1 MHCTDLRNCPS
12 GTIGLATILLLL
24 FTLSACSSLQ
34 LGKNSQQNDLSV
46 ERPLT
51 ENPYLANAKRI
62 PKEASTA
69 VAAAHQSFTSGDS
82 PTAEAQLQQVIERW
96 PELSGPWLNLG
107 IVQQKGG
114 QADTAESSFRK
125 ALEINDSNVFAW
137 NQLAALLRD
146 SGRFNE
152 AEQCYL
158 QALRRWP
165 DYSDAHRNLGILYDL
180 YMNKPEEALQQYRLA
195 QNSREQTDKLLNAW
209 ILELERRL

>member
-1 MHCTDLRNCPS
+1 MHCTDLRNCPT
-12 GTIGLATILLLL
+12 GTLRLATTLLLL
-24 FTLSACSSLQ
+24 VTLSACSSLQ
-34 LGKNSQQNDLSV
+34 LGKNPQQNDLSV

-51 ENPYLANAKRI
+51 KNPYLANAKRV
-62 PKEASTA
+62 PKEASVA
-69 VAAAHQSFTSGDS
+69 MAAAHQSLTSGDS
-82 PTAEAQLQQVIERW
+82 PKAEAQLQQVIERW
-96 PELSGPWLNLG
+96 PQLSGPWLNLG

-146 SGRFNE
+146 KGRFDE

-158 QALRRWP
+158 QALGRWS

-209 ILELERRL
+209 IMELERRL